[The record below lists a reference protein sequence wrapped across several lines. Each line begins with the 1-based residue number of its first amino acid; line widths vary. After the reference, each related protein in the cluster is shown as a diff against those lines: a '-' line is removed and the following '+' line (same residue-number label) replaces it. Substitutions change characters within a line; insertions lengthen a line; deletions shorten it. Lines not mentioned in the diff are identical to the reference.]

1 MIKIKNIFSSHKRK
15 KKATSQER
23 CGSHNLNPM
32 IKVNINRGKPDIYA
46 PRDMMRCKKNVLN
59 IFVKMLGYNLIKS

>member
-15 KKATSQER
+15 KKKATSQER
-23 CGSHNLNPM
+23 SGGHNLNHM

-46 PRDMMRCKKNVLN
+46 PRDMM
-59 IFVKMLGYNLIKS
+59 